1 MDGSGVG
8 EDRVP
13 SDVSEATNWGAVS
26 GRALAVLCLHAEG
39 LRGEAL
45 VDQWLFL
52 ERLGM
57 PRDDAAALLGTT
69 SESLR
74 VSVQKR
80 KAAAKKA
87 GA

>member
-1 MDGSGVG
+1 MPTDA
-8 EDRVP
+8 
-13 SDVSEATNWGAVS
+13 SEATNWDAVS

-39 LRGEAL
+39 LRGEPL

-52 ERLGM
+52 ERIGL
-57 PRDDAAALLGTT
+57 PRDDSAAVLGTT

-87 GA
+87 K

>member
-1 MDGSGVG
+1 
-8 EDRVP
+8 VP
-13 SDVSEATNWGAVS
+13 NDVSEATNWEVVS

-39 LRGEAL
+39 HRGEPL

-52 ERLGM
+52 DRLGM
-57 PRDDAAALLGTT
+57 PRDDAAALLSTT

-87 GA
+87 N

>member
-1 MDGSGVG
+1 MPI
-8 EDRVP
+8 E
-13 SDVSEATNWGAVS
+13 VSEATNWDAVS

-39 LRGEAL
+39 LRGEPL
-45 VDQWLFL
+45 VDQWVFL

-87 GA
+87 K

>member
-1 MDGSGVG
+1 M
-8 EDRVP
+8 P
-13 SDVSEATNWGAVS
+13 SDASEATDWERVG

-39 LRGEAL
+39 LRSEPL

-52 ERLGM
+52 ERLGL
-57 PRDDAAALLGTT
+57 PRDDAANLLGTT

-74 VSVQKR
+74 VAVQKR

>member
-1 MDGSGVG
+1 MPDESQGSSW
-8 EDRVP
+8 D
-13 SDVSEATNWGAVS
+13 AVS
-26 GRALAVLCLHAEG
+26 ARSLAVLCLHAEG

-52 ERLGM
+52 ERLGV

-80 KAAAKKA
+80 KAAARKA
-87 GA
+87 R

>member
-1 MDGSGVG
+1 MSDEGSG
-8 EDRVP
+8 
-13 SDVSEATNWGAVS
+13 TINWQAIS
-26 GRALAVLCLHAEG
+26 GRALTLLCLHAEG
-39 LRGEAL
+39 LRSEPL

-52 ERLGM
+52 ERLGLS
-57 PRDDAAALLGTT
+57 REDAAALLGTT

-87 GA
+87 E